1 MDTLHSTFCRR
12 AGKRSETYNPAL
24 ACDLQLRHTF
34 ENYEYVQDGDIIIGG
49 VLTVNNNMIEE
60 LLGPSPR
67 EYINVLVFLFA
78 IEQIN
83 TNTNLL
89 PNLTLG
95 YHFYDSCSVPSKA
108 VKSVLQI
115 LSGPRKTVPNY
126 SCMDHNNLAGFIG
139 DHHSLTT
146 VPMAQILGVY
156 GHVQISYGATDYS
169 LGDRRIYP
177 YYFPMLQNYHTHYKM
192 IAQVM
197 KHFGW
202 TWVGIIIS
210 DDHTGETESQVLI
223 KYLNVYGICV
233 SFIEKAKLY
242 IKALVKLKHIQ
253 RSSAGIIILC
263 GSFSMDIVEVLQTFS
278 HIFYNKTFIL
288 PPSWESNYFLTDIFV
303 NAFNGS
309 LSIELYPLM
318 LPNTGTFFDD
328 VHPSKF
334 PNDKL
339 LADLWTIHYR
349 CSSSNADKN
358 AFYSSLYK
366 LPLHNCTGEKHV
378 LCAKNHLKI
387 GVTPRVF
394 YSLLLMAEALH
405 LLHFDQRE
413 KSELKDM
420 ENYNYRHKSI
430 LYIHSVIKVEG
441 DKVPLSVSLVIID
454 VFIDQELHNF
464 LKKIKLFSPKEGKAL
479 TYKTRGFESQY
490 ILINWIRF
498 SNKTPCGRIVGKF
511 TDGNPEGQQLNI
523 YAQSIRWR
531 NKNNQV
537 ILKISI
543 TKDPKKFTPR
553 ECFNFQKDIK
563 EMLFNPSIEFP
574 YCATNILYTTLNAPY
589 KIPRSRCSETCLP
602 GYRKVLK
609 PGLQTCCYD
618 CVLCSEGEISNTSD
632 SDSCITCLDHEWP
645 NERKDW
651 CVPKVLEFLSYTN
664 EVIAVV
670 SSFTSIVFCLLTVVI
685 LLIFIASR
693 NTPIV
698 KANNR
703 NLSFLLLVSIMLS
716 FLCVFLFL
724 GCPVDMTCMLRQTS
738 FGIFFSTAV
747 SSILGKTIM
756 IYIAFKATKPGSAWA
771 NWVNLR
777 VPNSIVFICSSI
789 QVIVSIIWLA
799 VSPPYQ
805 ELDTHSYKG
814 KIIVQ
819 CNEGSVIAFY
829 TIMGYMGFLAAVS
842 FFIAFLARTLPDS
855 FNEAKNITFSMLV
868 FCSVWIAM
876 IPAYLST
883 KGKDMVAVEIFSILA
898 SSAGLLACIFF
909 PKCYIIVFRPGMNT
923 KTYLLGKINKLIS
936 R

>member
-1 MDTLHSTFCRR
+1 MQAARFGLWLAISGSTEILAERHQQKKQTLIRR
-12 AGKRSETYNPAL
+12 
-24 ACDLQLRHTF
+24 
-34 ENYEYVQDGDIIIGG
+34 VW
-49 VLTVNNNMIEE
+49 
-60 LLGPSPR
+60 PSPR
-67 EYINVLVFLFA
+67 DYINVLVFVFA

-83 TNTNLL
+83 MNPNLL

-95 YHFYDSCSVPSKA
+95 YHFYDSCSIPSKA

-126 SCMDHNNLAGFIG
+126 SCMEHNNLAGFIG

-210 DDHTGETESQVLI
+210 DDDTGETESQVLT

-233 SFIEKAKLY
+233 SFTEKATLY
-242 IKALVKLKHIQ
+242 KKALVKLKHIQ
-253 RSSAGIIILC
+253 RSSAAIIILC
-263 GSFSMDIVEVLQTFS
+263 GPFSINIIEILQSAT
-278 HIFYNKTFIL
+278 HIFYKKTFIL
-288 PPSWESNYFLTDIFV
+288 PPSWGSNYFLTDTFV
-303 NAFNGS
+303 RAFNGS

-318 LPNTGTFFDD
+318 LPNIGTFFDD
-328 VHPSKF
+328 VQPSTF

-339 LADLWTIHYR
+339 LADMWIIHYR
-349 CSSSNADKN
+349 CFSPNADKN

-366 LPLHNCTGEKHV
+366 FLLHNCTGEKPVLFAKPHV
-378 LCAKNHLKI
+378 TT
-387 GVTPRVF
+387 GVTPRIF
-394 YSLLLMAEALH
+394 YSVLVMTEALH
-405 LLHFDQRE
+405 LLHFDLRG
-413 KSELKDM
+413 KSELNDM
-420 ENYNYRHKSI
+420 ENYNYMHK
-430 LYIHSVIKVEG
+430 
-441 DKVPLSVSLVIID
+441 
-454 VFIDQELHNF
+454 LHNF
-464 LKKIKLFSPKEGKAL
+464 LKKNKFFSQKDGKAL

-490 ILINWIRF
+490 LLKNWIRF
-498 SNKTPCGRIVGKF
+498 SNKTPFERIVGKF
-511 TDGNPEGQQLNI
+511 TDGNPEGQQLKI
-523 YAQSIRWR
+523 YSKSITWR
-531 NKNNQV
+531 NKKNQ
-537 ILKISI
+537 
-543 TKDPKKFTPR
+543 
-553 ECFNFQKDIK
+553 
-563 EMLFNPSIEFP
+563 
-574 YCATNILYTTLNAPY
+574 
-589 KIPRSRCSETCLP
+589 IPRSRCSETCLP
-602 GYRKVLK
+602 GYRKVQK

-632 SDSCITCLDHEWP
+632 SEKCITCLNHEWP

-670 SSFTSIVFCLLTVVI
+670 SSFASIVFCLLTVVI

-693 NTPIV
+693 STPIV

-747 SSILGKTIM
+747 SSILGKTFM
-756 IYIAFKATKPGSAWA
+756 IYIAFKATKPGSAWG
-771 NWVNLR
+771 NWVNMR
-777 VPNSIVFICSSI
+777 VSNSIVFICSSI

-805 ELDTHSYKG
+805 ELDTHSYKE

-829 TIMGYMGFLAAVS
+829 TVLGYMGFLAAVS
-842 FFIAFLARTLPDS
+842 FVIAFLARTLPDS
-855 FNEAKNITFSMLV
+855 FNEAKNITFCMLV

-883 KGKDMVAVEIFSILA
+883 KGKDMVAVEIFAILA
-898 SSAGLLACIFF
+898 SSAGLLVCIFF

>member
-1 MDTLHSTFCRR
+1 MDTLHSAFLQES
-12 AGKRSETYNPAL
+12 RSETYNPAL
-24 ACDLQLRHTF
+24 ACDLQLRHPF

-49 VLTVNNNMIEE
+49 VLTVNTDMIEE
-60 LLGPSPR
+60 FLGWDHVRFTHTACYRPSPR

-78 IEQIN
+78 IEKIN
-83 TNTNLL
+83 MNPNLL
-89 PNLTLG
+89 PNLTVG
-95 YHFYDSCSVPSKA
+95 YHFYDSCSVPSKS

-126 SCMDHNNLAGFIG
+126 SCMNHNNLAGFIG

-156 GHVQISYGATDYS
+156 GHAQISYGATDYS
-169 LGDRRIYP
+169 LGDRRMYP
-177 YYFPMLQNYHTHYKM
+177 YFFPMIQNYHTHYKI

-210 DDHTGETESQVLI
+210 DDDTGETDSQVLI
-223 KYLNVYGICV
+223 KYLNIYGICV
-233 SFIEKAKLY
+233 SFTEKAKLY
-242 IKALVKLKHIQ
+242 KNALVKLKHIQ
-253 RSSAGIIILC
+253 QSFARIIILC
-263 GSFSMDIVEVLQTFS
+263 GSFSMNIVQVLKSFS
-278 HIFYNKTFIL
+278 HIFYNKTLIL
-288 PPSWESNYFLTDIFV
+288 PPSWESNYFLTDMFV

-318 LPNTGTFFDD
+318 LRKTGTFFDD
-328 VHPSKF
+328 VCPSKF

-339 LADLWTIHYR
+339 LADLWIIHYR
-349 CSSSNADKN
+349 CTSLNADKN
-358 AFYSSLYK
+358 GFYSSLYK
-366 LPLHNCTGEKHV
+366 LPLHNCSGEKH
-378 LCAKNHLKI
+378 LLYAKNHINI
-387 GVTPRVF
+387 GVTPRIFDSV
-394 YSLLLMAEALH
+394 LVMAQALH
-405 LLHFDQRE
+405 LLHFDLRE
-413 KSELKDM
+413 KSELQDM
-420 ENYNYRHKSI
+420 ENYNYMHK
-430 LYIHSVIKVEG
+430 
-441 DKVPLSVSLVIID
+441 
-454 VFIDQELHNF
+454 LHNF
-464 LKKIKLFSPKEGKAL
+464 LKKVKLFSQNDGKEL

-490 ILINWIRF
+490 MIKNWIRF
-498 SNKTPCGRIVGKF
+498 SNKTPYGRMVGKF
-511 TDGNPEGQQLNI
+511 TDRNPEGQQLNI
-523 YAQSIRWR
+523 DAQSIRW
-531 NKNNQV
+531 KNNQ
-537 ILKISI
+537 
-543 TKDPKKFTPR
+543 
-553 ECFNFQKDIK
+553 
-563 EMLFNPSIEFP
+563 
-574 YCATNILYTTLNAPY
+574 
-589 KIPRSRCSETCLP
+589 IPRSRCSETCLP

-664 EVIAVV
+664 EAIAVV
-670 SSFTSIVFCLLTVVI
+670 SSCASIVFCLLTVVI

-693 NTPIV
+693 STPIV

-716 FLCVFLFL
+716 TLCVFLFL

-747 SSILGKTIM
+747 SSILGKTVM
-756 IYIAFKATKPGSAWA
+756 IYIAFKATKPGSVWG
-771 NWVNLR
+771 NWVNMR
-777 VPNSIVFICSSI
+777 VPNSIVLMCSSL

-805 ELDTHSYKG
+805 ELDTHSYKE

-829 TIMGYMGFLAAVS
+829 TVLGYMGFLAAVS
-842 FFIAFLARTLPDS
+842 FVIAFLARTLPDS

-883 KGKDMVAVEIFSILA
+883 KGKDMVAVEIFAILA
-898 SSAGLLACIFF
+898 SSVGLLVCIFF

-923 KTYLLGKINKLIS
+923 KTYLLGKINK
-936 R
+936 